1 LGICKNDGREKDLL
15 SKNAKAYN
23 EKGLEKLSMGHA
35 RRAEQLQTHIERL
48 KELLFKINTD

>member
-1 LGICKNDGREKDLL
+1 MMEERKILL

-35 RRAEQLQTHIERL
+35 RRAE
-48 KELLFKINTD
+48 